1 MKKLSIILILFLIL
15 VSCRKIDNVTPDGS
29 PKSTKELQVNSTFDW
44 KTSKEITLNIIGL
57 KKVNPQIIN
66 ILSVKSFVGDTT
78 YYKDF
83 LKMNTDYVIKFNVPS
98 TENKVIIIY
107 GSKTK
112 TIDLLSN
119 EITFD
124 YIIE

>member
-66 ILSVKSFVGDTT
+66 IFRKSNSWRAPVSGAFSISERCNRIFGRVLRSNNHGRRDVRLSSRRSLT
-78 YYKDF
+78 
-83 LKMNTDYVIKFNVPS
+83 
-98 TENKVIIIY
+98 
-107 GSKTK
+107 SKPK
-112 TIDLLSN
+112 GEVSG
-119 EITFD
+119 E
-124 YIIE
+124 

>member
-1 MKKLSIILILFLIL
+1 
-15 VSCRKIDNVTPDGS
+15 
-29 PKSTKELQVNSTFDW
+29 VNSTFDW